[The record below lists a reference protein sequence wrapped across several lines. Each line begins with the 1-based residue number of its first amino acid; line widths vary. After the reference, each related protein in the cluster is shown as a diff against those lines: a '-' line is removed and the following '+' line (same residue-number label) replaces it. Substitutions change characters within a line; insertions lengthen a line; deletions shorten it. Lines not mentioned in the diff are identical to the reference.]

1 MLAGGRNYCMIC
13 LSRPDWVPRP
23 GGAPWVM
30 SWSRPFGF
38 SIWLNGAKFATLRH
52 SRPQSMVSD
61 RELSSSTKRT
71 CAAPNVPTPKSTRVS
86 NALKVQE
93 LHINLADDQVWPSD
107 SHSKPIMGAQRLMS
121 VPLVYK
127 CSYQLNHDIA
137 HFFLQRRF
145 RCVAKA
151 DNGRRNFGTL
161 DSGPFMGVDLH
172 LSCILTFGF
181 QEEVTS
187 TKLVSRS
194 NFIVGQQAKH
204 VEHSWVAGSQES
216 LGVIAPKRDERDAPS
231 QIAAVLAGPSVAK
244 SPPAPARF
252 GTSTVLSL
260 LFGWASAPEIV
271 DGSSRS
277 SSAVKEHNNSAS
289 PQAPELPLQS
299 STVPRHGSSH
309 LECECS
315 PSGPEHFRLSDKQ
328 RNIL

>member
-1 MLAGGRNYCMIC
+1 M
-13 LSRPDWVPRP
+13 
-23 GGAPWVM
+23 
-30 SWSRPFGF
+30 
-38 SIWLNGAKFATLRH
+38 
-52 SRPQSMVSD
+52 
-61 RELSSSTKRT
+61 
-71 CAAPNVPTPKSTRVS
+71 
-86 NALKVQE
+86 
-93 LHINLADDQVWPSD
+93 
-107 SHSKPIMGAQRLMS
+107 
-121 VPLVYK
+121 
-127 CSYQLNHDIA
+127 A

-172 LSCILTFGF
+172 LSRILTFGF
-181 QEEVTS
+181 QEGVTS

-216 LGVIAPKRDERDAPS
+216 GIGVIAPKLDRDAPS

-260 LFGWASAPEIV
+260 RFGWASAPEIV

-289 PQAPELPLQS
+289 TQAPELPPKLHS
-299 STVPRHGSSH
+299 SPAWIFSSGMRMQPLWPGTLPPFRQAAEHPLIGRYPR
-309 LECECS
+309 L
-315 PSGPEHFRLSDKQ
+315 KA
-328 RNIL
+328 RNGCRW